1 MIYLFAGDD
10 FKKKLEVYENFS
22 AKNSKDVEI
31 FSISNTNFEENIFE
45 SLLGGAG
52 LFNSKKIIFFSNILE
67 RAENKDVILNRLIQM
82 SDSRDDFI
90 FLEGKLNKSV
100 LDVFKKARAEINY
113 FELPKEKKEK
123 FNNFLLADVFAER
136 DKLKLWIYFRQ
147 AMDSGVSLE
156 ELVGVLS
163 WKVKDMLLKKNFYKV
178 KKEELQKIAFN
189 LATILPASRKD
200 GLDDESIFEKYLLE
214 IF

>member
-10 FKKKLEVYENFS
+10 FKKKLANYENFS
-22 AKNSKDVEI
+22 AKISKDAEF
-31 FSISNTNFEENIFE
+31 FSISNSNFGENIFE

-67 RAENKDVILNRLIQM
+67 KEENTEAILNRLSQM
-82 SDSRDDFI
+82 ADSDDSFI
-90 FLEGKLNKSV
+90 FLEGKLGKVV
-100 LDVFKKARAEINY
+100 LDAFKKARAEINY

-123 FNNFLLADVFAER
+123 FNNFLLADALADR

-147 AMDSGVSLE
+147 AIDLGVSLE

-178 KKEELQKIAFN
+178 KKEELQKTAFV
-189 LATILPASRKD
+189 LATILPKARGEGK
-200 GLDDESIFEKYLLE
+200 DDEASLERYFLE